1 VAKYRKIDTRIWND
15 NEFLDL
21 SVEAKIVYLFL
32 LTHQNLTPFGA
43 IKISKNAICDELRNG
58 FERVSKGF
66 DELLEK
72 EFFRV
77 DDRLLVWFPNFL
89 KYNNPENPNV
99 LKSWAGYLDYL
110 PQCDLK
116 DDMIQHLID
125 FVNGLGKG
133 FERVKQTVT
142 ETLSNTKN
150 KEQRTK
156 NKEQINKNT
165 CQIASAIVTHVSE
178 KDFQHKNEVIEIFEF
193 WKLKIGKTNR
203 VVLDERRRRLISS
216 SLKKYG
222 IDDCKNAIIG
232 CGENQYNIENNH
244 TSIDLIFRN
253 SEKTERFIDLSKN
266 IQSSELSFN
275 ECIDLMQ
282 EGIEN
287 EQG

>member
-1 VAKYRKIDTRIWND
+1 MARIRTIKPEFWQNEELAMCSPYARLAAIGLLNIADDEGYFNANPSLIKSAIFPFTESYLSPTVGLPEDSHTIKTVLIELSKIGYIDMLKGVDGRTYAKVKNFLLHQKINNPSRSKIKEKIDLTED
-15 NEFLDL
+15 YCSPTVGLPE
-21 SVEAKIVYLFL
+21 SYL
-32 LTHQNLTPFGA
+32 Q
-43 IKISKNAICDELRNG
+43 
-58 FERVSKGF
+58 ERKG
-66 DELLEK
+66 K
-72 EFFRV
+72 ER
-77 DDRLLVWFPNFL
+77 
-89 KYNNPENPNV
+89 K
-99 LKSWAGYLDYL
+99 GT
-110 PQCDLK
+110 
-116 DDMIQHLID
+116 
-125 FVNGLGKG
+125 GKG
-133 FERVKQTVT
+133 RE
-142 ETLSNTKN
+142 
-150 KEQRTK
+150 
-156 NKEQINKNT
+156 NT

-178 KDFQHKNEVIEIFEF
+178 KDFQHKNEIIEIFEF
-193 WKLKIGKTNR
+193 WKLKMGKTNA

-222 IDDCKNAIIG
+222 IEDCKNAIVG